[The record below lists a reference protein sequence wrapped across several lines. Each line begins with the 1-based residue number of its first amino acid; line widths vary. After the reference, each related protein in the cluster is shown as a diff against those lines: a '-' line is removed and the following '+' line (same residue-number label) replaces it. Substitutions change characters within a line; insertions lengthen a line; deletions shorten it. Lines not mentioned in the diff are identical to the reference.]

1 MNSID
6 QLYPLLDR
14 TVEVMASPVYQQVSS
29 SLFDLFCMS
38 RKADKNPK
46 DILEVQA
53 SLSELMQDFQ
63 ERKTRSKKENRELDF
78 AITKRLI
85 LVLTQIADS
94 IVWRALDYDRVR
106 IQLLSEHS
114 RTGHLDDTVHD
125 DLAAAEEIV
134 RQPGAI
140 VLLNDVSSILRHGDL
155 TVVRGDSIEIVETKY
170 GTASRKSRRAGRQ
183 RRRLESLVSFLNT
196 GVRESEEGRKD
207 FIIRANLPIHTYHH
221 ELEQTIKEARRTGY
235 SQKTLGSCLEIEAF
249 CPVSYPN
256 VSDAIRPLGDSES
269 LLGVTNWLWRDE
281 LEIQCA
287 PYGVF
292 PLDDESCF
300 DLIRGD
306 VLRLVSKVYLDRLQE
321 KYDQYGLILS
331 LPNSSDLEKE
341 LFLSH
346 RERAKRQRNNLPIV
360 EDSAF
365 HNRMTSGFEFL
376 TGLGLEFICEDTIIQ
391 RDQQSLSLMR
401 DLEISPG
408 SRFYFGYAD
417 ESQVWT

>member
-1 MNSID
+1 MNSPG
-6 QLYPLLDR
+6 QPYPLLDR

-29 SLFDLFCMS
+29 SLFNLFCMS

-53 SLSELMQDFQ
+53 SLSGLMQDFQ
-63 ERKTRSKKENRELDF
+63 ERKTKSKKENRQLDF
-78 AITKRLI
+78 AIMKRLI

-94 IVWRALDYDRVR
+94 IVWRTLGYDRVR

-134 RQPGAI
+134 QQEGAV
-140 VLLNDVSSILRHGDL
+140 VLVNDLSSILRHGDL
-155 TVVRGDSIEIVETKY
+155 TIVREGSIAIEETKY
-170 GTASRKSRRAGRQ
+170 GPASRKNRRAGRQ
-183 RRRLESLVSFLNT
+183 RRRLESLVGFLNT

-207 FIIRANLPIHTYHH
+207 FIVRANVPIHTYHH

-235 SQKTLGSCLEIEAF
+235 SRKTVGSCLEIEAF
-249 CPVSYPN
+249 CPVRYPN
-256 VSDAIRPLGDSES
+256 VSEAIRPLGDSEN
-269 LLGVTNWLWRDE
+269 LLGVTNWRDE

-306 VLRLVSKVYLDRLQE
+306 TLRLVSMVDFDRLQE
-321 KYDQYGLILS
+321 KYDQYGLTLRI
-331 LPNSSDLEKE
+331 PNFSDLEKE

-360 EDSAF
+360 EDGACN
-365 HNRMTSGFEFL
+365 NRMTSGFDFL
-376 TGLGLEFICEDTIIQ
+376 TGLGLEFICEDTIVQ
-391 RDQQSLSLMR
+391 RDQQFLNLMR

-417 ESQVWT
+417 EAQVWT